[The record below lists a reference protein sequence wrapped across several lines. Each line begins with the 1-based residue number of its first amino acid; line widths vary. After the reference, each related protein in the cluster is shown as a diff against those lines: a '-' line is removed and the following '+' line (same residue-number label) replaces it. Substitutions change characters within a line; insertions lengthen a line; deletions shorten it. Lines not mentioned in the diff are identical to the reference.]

1 MSATFR
7 GCFDV
12 AQAEIDGRSLT
23 SHFRK
28 IPSQASTAG
37 QWVDLSMA
45 SGNPLPN
52 YYASEPLVGATLDAF
67 RGIFHGDDKS
77 PSQKM
82 LKDLALCSPTAGL
95 VGAYKLLDFLLYYP
109 FVDLDTTDA
118 QALSTPV
125 ALPRYADGVGVRA
138 MMVAVTPTVG
148 GGSFTYEYT
157 SDTGAARTSAVIRC
171 NTTADSIATVCTSQQ
186 GTVAGGTL
194 FLPLV
199 SGDRGIREITAVN
212 MIVPNGGLAAF
223 VLVRPLAGAS
233 IREVSVTD
241 ERTYVT
247 ETQAPPVI
255 EDGAYLNLVVN
266 CAGSVAAGQLA
277 GRATFVWS

>member
-12 AQAEIDGRSLT
+12 AQAEIEGRALT
-23 SHFRK
+23 THFRK
-28 IPSQASTAG
+28 VPSQASAAG

-52 YYASEPLVGATLDAF
+52 YYASEPLVGATLDGF
-67 RGIFHGDDKS
+67 RGIFHGDDRS
-77 PSQKM
+77 PSQTM
-82 LKDLALCSPTAGL
+82 LKDLVLCSPTAGL

-148 GGSFTYEYT
+148 GGSFTYEYV
-157 SDTGAARTSAVIRC
+157 SDTGASRVSPVISC

-186 GTVAGGTL
+186 GTVAGGRV
-194 FLPLV
+194 FLPLAE
-199 SGDRGIREITAVN
+199 GDRGIREITAVN

-223 VLVRPLAGAS
+223 VLARPLAGAS
-233 IREVSVTD
+233 IREVSVPD
-241 ERTYVT
+241 ERAYVT

-255 EDGAYLNLVVN
+255 IDGAYLNLVVN
-266 CAGSVAAGQLA
+266 CAATVAAGQLA